1 MRITKENTMCM
12 IIDDQQKLIPT
23 ILEYEQLLENT
34 KKTFYGFTCLRNSL
48 YCYRTL

>member
-34 KKTFYGFTCLRNSL
+34 KKLSMGLL
-48 YCYRTL
+48 A